1 LRIAVVHH
9 SLNSCGGGERLCLN
23 VMEALRSAGHEVVL
37 ATTDRTDWSRVERAF
52 GRRFEPD
59 EEVCLLPMKLRAFGI
74 YQRMA
79 TGFLVH
85 RLHRDADLVVNTHG
99 DMVAAPCHITYVHY
113 PVFALLEQT
122 RDVRVKYRKNFFW
135 RFYFAPYQ
143 VAQVKLWRFYM
154 DRTVI
159 LTNSRFSRDVIR
171 KKVGRDAIVVYP
183 PVDLKAFRPGRKEEL
198 VLTVGRFT
206 WEKRLD
212 LVPKIAELVPE
223 ARFVIAGST
232 AIGSGEIIRRIKRY
246 GAKNVEV
253 RPDISFDEL
262 RELYARAR
270 VYLHVMAAEH
280 FGISV
285 VEGMASG
292 CVPVVHRSGGPWL
305 DIVGRGR
312 YGFGFKTLEEAASL
326 IRRLLSDEELWTD
339 YSARAVRRAQLFGEE
354 PFKSRFMAVLDSILS
369 SGVFNA
375 RGSGLPRGKA

>member
-1 LRIAVVHH
+1 MRIAVVHH

-23 VMEALRSAGHEVVL
+23 VMEALRSEGHEILL
-37 ATTDRTDWSRVERAF
+37 ATTEPTDWARVERAF
-52 GRRFEPD
+52 GRCFEPD
-59 EEVCLLPMKLRAFGI
+59 EEIRLLPVRLRAFGI

-79 TGFLVH
+79 TGLLVH
-85 RLHRDADLVVNTHG
+85 RLHEKADIVINTHG

-113 PVFALLEQT
+113 PTFALLEQA

-143 VAQVKLWRFYM
+143 IAQVRLWRFYM

-159 LTNSRFSRDVIR
+159 LTNSYFSKNVI
-171 KKVGRDAIVVYP
+171 KEKIGRDAVVIYP
-183 PVDLKAFRPGRKEEL
+183 PVDLKAFRPGKKEEL

-212 LVPKIAELVPE
+212 LVPRIAELVPD

-246 GAKNVEV
+246 GADNVEV
-253 RPDISFDEL
+253 RTDISLDEL
-262 RELYARAR
+262 RELYAKAKI
-270 VYLHVMAAEH
+270 YLHVMAAEH

-292 CVPVVHRSGGPWL
+292 CVPIVHKSGGPWL
-305 DIVGRGR
+305 DITERGR
-312 YGFGFKTLEEAASL
+312 YGFGFESLGEAASL
-326 IRRLLSDEELWTD
+326 IRRLLSDEELWAE
-339 YSARAVRRAQLFGEE
+339 YSKKAVQRAQLFSEE
-354 PFKSRFMAVLDSILS
+354 AFKMRFKAVLKAVMS
-369 SGVFNA
+369 SGIFNA
-375 RGSGLPRGKA
+375 

>member
-1 LRIAVVHH
+1 MRIAVVHH

-23 VMEALRSAGHEVVL
+23 VMEALRSEGHEILL
-37 ATTDRTDWSRVERAF
+37 ATTEPTDWGRVERAF
-52 GRRFEPD
+52 GRCFEPD
-59 EEVCLLPMKLRAFGI
+59 EEIRLLPVRLRAFGI

-85 RLHRDADLVVNTHG
+85 RLHEKADIVINTHG

-113 PVFALLEQT
+113 PTFALLEQA

-143 VAQVKLWRFYM
+143 IAQVRLWRFYM
-154 DRTVI
+154 DRTII
-159 LTNSRFSRDVIR
+159 LTNSYFSKNVI
-171 KKVGRDAIVVYP
+171 KEKIGRDAVVIYP
-183 PVDLKAFRPGRKEEL
+183 PVDLKAFRPGKKEEL

-212 LVPKIAELVPE
+212 LVPRIAELVPE

-246 GAKNVEV
+246 GADNVEV
-253 RPDISFDEL
+253 RTDISLDEL
-262 RELYARAR
+262 RELYAKAKI
-270 VYLHVMAAEH
+270 YLHVMAAEH

-292 CVPVVHRSGGPWL
+292 CVPIVHKSGGPWL
-305 DIVGRGR
+305 DITERGR
-312 YGFGFKTLEEAASL
+312 YGFGFESLGEAASL
-326 IRRLLSDEELWTD
+326 IRRLLSDEELWAE
-339 YSARAVRRAQLFGEE
+339 YSKKAVQRAQLFSEE
-354 PFKSRFMAVLDSILS
+354 AFKMRFKAVLKAVMS
-369 SGVFNA
+369 SGILNA
-375 RGSGLPRGKA
+375 

>member
-1 LRIAVVHH
+1 MRIAVVHH

-23 VMEALRSAGHEVVL
+23 VMEALRSEGHEILL
-37 ATTDRTDWSRVERAF
+37 ATTEPTDWARVERAF
-52 GRRFEPD
+52 GRCFEPD
-59 EEVCLLPMKLRAFGI
+59 EEIRLLPVRLRAFGI

-85 RLHRDADLVVNTHG
+85 RLHEKADIVINTHG

-113 PVFALLEQT
+113 PTFALLEQA

-143 VAQVKLWRFYM
+143 IAQVRLWRFYM
-154 DRTVI
+154 DRTII
-159 LTNSRFSRDVIR
+159 LTNSYFSKNVI
-171 KKVGRDAIVVYP
+171 KEKIGRDAVVIYP
-183 PVDLKAFRPGRKEEL
+183 PVDLKAFRPGKKEEL

-212 LVPKIAELVPE
+212 LVPRIAELVPD

-246 GAKNVEV
+246 GADNVEV
-253 RPDISFDEL
+253 RTDISLDEL
-262 RELYARAR
+262 KELYAKAKI
-270 VYLHVMAAEH
+270 YLHVMAAEH

-292 CVPVVHRSGGPWL
+292 CVPIVHKSGGPWL
-305 DIVGRGR
+305 DITERGR
-312 YGFGFKTLEEAASL
+312 YGFGFESLGEAASL
-326 IRRLLSDEELWTD
+326 IRRLLSDEELWAE
-339 YSARAVRRAQLFGEE
+339 YSKKAVKRAQLFSEE
-354 PFKSRFMAVLDSILS
+354 AFKMRFKAVLKAVMS
-369 SGVFNA
+369 SGILNA
-375 RGSGLPRGKA
+375 